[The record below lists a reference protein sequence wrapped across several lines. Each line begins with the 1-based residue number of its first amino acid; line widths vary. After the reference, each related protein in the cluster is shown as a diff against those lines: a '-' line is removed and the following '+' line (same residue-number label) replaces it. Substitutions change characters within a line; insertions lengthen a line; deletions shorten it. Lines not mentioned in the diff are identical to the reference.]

1 MVQVGAGAG
10 SAVKS
15 VTGMI
20 MPGNRKEEK
29 DARNSDTHQDNQ
41 AAMDLD
47 EQLKKDP
54 KKMEKAVSFSQP
66 RGSLQ
71 DSFTNSCGDCKCCKP
86 HNGTY
91 LFALCTTCQ
100 RAMLLLWLHG
110 STSTQLT
117 VCGR

>member
-15 VTGMI
+15 MTGMI

-29 DARNSDTHQDNQ
+29 DARKSDTHQDNQ

-54 KKMEKAVSFSQP
+54 KKMEKAVSFP
-66 RGSLQ
+66 GS
-71 DSFTNSCGDCKCCKP
+71 G
-86 HNGTY
+86 
-91 LFALCTTCQ
+91 ALY
-100 RAMLLLWLHG
+100 R
-110 STSTQLT
+110 TS
-117 VCGR
+117 